1 MYRKT
6 LVAGTVL
13 ALFAGVSLAQSFDVV
28 VVGSGG
34 AGLSAASMAKE
45 AGSSVVVLEKM
56 PYLGGNSNFA
66 SGGMNA
72 ACTKQQ
78 IAGGVTNDS
87 PEIFYQDT
95 MKGGHWKNDPEL
107 VRTLVSGA
115 AGSVEWL
122 LALGGDLRD
131 VGSASARDA
140 AAASPWRV
148 ATVPA
153 TAPPSGLKF
162 FAF

>member
-34 AGLSAASMAKE
+34 AGLSAAIMAKE

-56 PYLGGNSNFA
+56 PYIGGNSNFA

-72 ACTKQQ
+72 SCTKQQ
-78 IAGGVTNDS
+78 IAGVVTNDS
-87 PEIFYQDT
+87 PETVSYTHLAI
-95 MKGGHWKNDPEL
+95 MWAWRKN
-107 VRTLVSGA
+107 RAHTL
-115 AGSVEWL
+115 
-122 LALGGDLRD
+122 
-131 VGSASARDA
+131 
-140 AAASPWRV
+140 
-148 ATVPA
+148 
-153 TAPPSGLKF
+153 F
-162 FAF
+162 

>member
-6 LVAGTVL
+6 FVAGTVL
-13 ALFAGVSLAQSFDVV
+13 ALFAAVSLAQSFDVV

-34 AGLSAASMAKE
+34 AGLSAAIMAKE

-56 PYLGGNSNFA
+56 PYIGGNSNFA

-87 PEIFYQDT
+87 PDRRFPNSG
-95 MKGGHWKNDPEL
+95 MRCVHG
-107 VRTLVSGA
+107 RTSTILK
-115 AGSVEWL
+115 
-122 LALGGDLRD
+122 
-131 VGSASARDA
+131 
-140 AAASPWRV
+140 
-148 ATVPA
+148 
-153 TAPPSGLKF
+153 PS
-162 FAF
+162 